1 MRNFDLVTAE
11 VNIDQTEFTFQ
22 AQYLESHADSWGVSN
37 LVIII
42 STRLYG
48 AF

>member
-22 AQYLESHADSWGVSN
+22 AQYLKVTLILEVS
-37 LVIII
+37 VI
-42 STRLYG
+42 
-48 AF
+48 